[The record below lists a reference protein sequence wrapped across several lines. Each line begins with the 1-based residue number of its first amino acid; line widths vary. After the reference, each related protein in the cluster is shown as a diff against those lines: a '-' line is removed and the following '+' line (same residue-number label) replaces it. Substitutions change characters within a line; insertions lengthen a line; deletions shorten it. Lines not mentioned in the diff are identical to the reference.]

1 MQDARDDIN
10 LTFKQGDKNA
20 FDLLYN
26 QLSYQL
32 ITYCKNF
39 VGFED
44 AQDITAETFYKLW
57 KSQETWSS
65 INNVKSFLY
74 VSAKNS
80 CLNHIKHQKL
90 KEEKQKQIAD
100 LIAKEQ
106 KAVLLSEIESELISQ
121 ILHEIESLPENC
133 KAVFK
138 MSYLDGYETT
148 EIAEKL
154 NITTRTVFNLR
165 SLALKA
171 VKSAVFKRGLQVNM
185 AALMLEIAKRIS

>member
-1 MQDARDDIN
+1 MQDVRNDIN
-10 LTFKQGDKNA
+10 LAFKQGDKNA
-20 FDLLYN
+20 FDMLYN
-26 QLSYQL
+26 QLSDQL

-80 CLNHIKHQKL
+80 CLNLLKHQKL
-90 KEEKQKQIAD
+90 KEEKQQQIAD
-100 LIAKEQ
+100 LVAKEQ
-106 KAVLLSEIESELISQ
+106 KAVLLSEIESELIGQ
-121 ILHEIESLPENC
+121 ILHEIESLPDNC

-138 MSYLDGYETT
+138 LSYLEGYETT
-148 EIAEKL
+148 EIAERL

-171 VKSAVFKRGLQVNM
+171 VKSAVFKKGLQVNM
-185 AALMLEIAKRIS
+185 AALMLEIAKRI

>member
-1 MQDARDDIN
+1 MQDVQDDIN
-10 LTFKQGDKNA
+10 LAFIQGDRKA
-20 FDLLYN
+20 FDNLYS
-26 QLSYQL
+26 QLSDQL

-39 VGFED
+39 VGYED
-44 AQDITAETFYKLW
+44 AQDIVAETFYKLW
-57 KSQETWSS
+57 KSQQKWSS

-80 CLNHIKHQKL
+80 CLNLLKHQKV
-90 KEEKQKQIAD
+90 KAEKQKMIAD

-121 ILHEIESLPENC
+121 IMQEIESLPENC

-138 MSYLDGYETT
+138 MSYLEGYETT

-165 SLALKA
+165 SIALKA
-171 VKSAVFKRGLQVNM
+171 IKTAVFKRGLQVNM
-185 AALMLEIAKRIS
+185 VALMLEIAKRL

>member
-1 MQDARDDIN
+1 MQDVRDDIN
-10 LTFKQGDKNA
+10 WSFKQGDKNA
-20 FDLLYN
+20 FDNLYN
-26 QLSYQL
+26 QLSDQL

-44 AQDITAETFYKLW
+44 ARDITAETFYKLW
-57 KSQETWSS
+57 KSKETWGS

-74 VSAKNS
+74 FYAKNS
-80 CLNHIKHQKL
+80 CLNLLKHQKV

-106 KAVLLSEIESELISQ
+106 KAVLLSEIESELVNQ
-121 ILHEIESLPENC
+121 ILYEIENLPENC

-138 MSYLDGYETT
+138 MSYLEGYETT

-171 VKSAVFKRGLQVNM
+171 IKSALFKRGLQVNM
-185 AALMLEIAKRIS
+185 AALILEVAKRL

>member
-1 MQDARDDIN
+1 MQDVRNDIN
-10 LTFKQGDKNA
+10 LAFRQGDKSA
-20 FDLLYN
+20 FDALYN
-26 QLSYQL
+26 QLSDQL

-44 AQDITAETFYKLW
+44 AQDIAAETFYKLW
-57 KSQETWSS
+57 RLKETWSS

-80 CLNHIKHQKL
+80 CLNFLKHQQVKA
-90 KEEKQKQIAD
+90 KNENRIAD

-106 KAVLLSEIESELISQ
+106 KAVLLSEIESELVSQ
-121 ILHEIESLPENC
+121 ILLEIENLPENC

-138 MSYLDGYETT
+138 MSYLDEYETN

-154 NITTRTVFNLR
+154 NITARTVFNLR
-165 SLALKA
+165 SIALKA
-171 VKSAVFKRGLQVNM
+171 IKTAVFKRGLQVNM
-185 AALMLEIAKRIS
+185 LALMVEMAKRL